1 MQSITRWITDP
12 CLSQTLRST
21 HRELTASS
29 RWLWA
34 CVYAVLIA
42 GPLGARACAQ
52 SSGVVTGTITY
63 RERVALPST
72 AVVRVRLVD
81 VSLLDAPPITVGQQV
96 ITYPGQ
102 VPVPFEIRYNPV
114 SVDPRRIYSV
124 QADITSGSSVLFTTT
139 RAYLVLTQ
147 GHPSDIEVVLESFSS
162 GSLSMVTGTVNFV
175 RPVPV
180 TARAAVQVQLLDM
193 TAPPIAALPV
203 LSLIG
208 EQIIANP
215 GQLPVPFAI
224 HYSPDLIDPNH
235 RYEIQAV
242 VSLVGSVILEN
253 TTDFPVITQNHP
265 TDVQVLVGGAD

>member
-1 MQSITRWITDP
+1 M
-12 CLSQTLRST
+12 
-21 HRELTASS
+21 
-29 RWLWA
+29 
-34 CVYAVLIA
+34 
-42 GPLGARACAQ
+42 
-52 SSGVVTGTITY
+52 GTITY
-63 RERVALPST
+63 REKLALPST

-81 VSLLDAPPITVGQQV
+81 VSLPDAPPITMGQQV
-96 ITYPGQ
+96 ITQPGQ
-102 VPVPFEIRYNPV
+102 VPVPFEIRYDPV
-114 SVDPRRIYSV
+114 PLDPRRTYSV

-139 RAYLVLTQ
+139 RAYLVLTK
-147 GHPSDIEVVLESFSS
+147 GHPSDIEVVLESVSM
-162 GSLSMVTGTVNFV
+162 GSLSMVTGTVNLV

-180 TARAAVQVQLLDM
+180 PAGAAVQIQLVDV

-215 GQLPVPFAI
+215 GQLPVPFGI
-224 HYSPDLIDPNH
+224 HYPPGLIDPTH

-242 VSLVGSVILEN
+242 VSLVGSVTLEN